1 MWVLSKH
8 SRQVALEHS
17 QLQAVILQR
26 TAQLQNLSQRLLKVQ
41 DEERRRLSRDLHDS
55 TGQTLAALKI
65 SISFL
70 QESCKQDPSKMA
82 LVSEAVELT
91 DQAIEEI
98 RTMSY
103 LLQIGRA
110 SCR

>member
-8 SRQVALEHS
+8 SRQMALEHS
-17 QLQAVILQR
+17 ELQSVILQR
-26 TAQLQNLSQRLLKVQ
+26 TVELQNLSQRLLKVQ
-41 DEERRRLSRDLHDS
+41 DEERRKVSRDLHDT

-70 QESCKQDPSKMA
+70 QERCNEDSSTTVLAAEVAA
-82 LVSEAVELT
+82 LA

-98 RTMSY
+98 PSEPMGCIPKS
-103 LLQIGRA
+103 
-110 SCR
+110 SFV